1 MNERTD
7 MNRDEIEIDLKDLF
21 HALKKKAVPII
32 MVSLVCAMI
41 GLALSTFVIKKK
53 YSSEATIYI
62 TPRISE
68 QGSIDYNSLQTN
80 SKMVNNYM
88 EILKGEAITSKVADK
103 VNLDS
108 YKDVLNSLTIT
119 NATDT
124 ELINIASETTD
135 PQLSK
140 DIVQNTIDVFNE
152 EMLDVLQIDNIS
164 VINEPDVN
172 PDPVSPSKSKFTL
185 MGFIVGFIVSAGV
198 VVVRFLFDNRLRT
211 REETENYLGVPVLAV
226 VPYKR

>member
-1 MNERTD
+1 MSERIEA
-7 MNRDEIEIDLKDLF
+7 NNDEMEIDLKDLF
-21 HALKKKAVPII
+21 NALMKKAIPII
-32 MVSLVCAMI
+32 LTSLLCAAI
-41 GLALSTFVIKKK
+41 GFVLSTFIMSKK

-80 SKMVNNYM
+80 SRMVNNYM
-88 EILKGEAITSKVADK
+88 EILKGEAITSKVAEN
-103 VNLDS
+103 VGLDT
-108 YKDVLNSLTIT
+108 YEEVLGTLEIT

-124 ELINIASETTD
+124 ELINITSVTTD
-135 PQLSK
+135 PALSR

-152 EMLDVLQIDNIS
+152 EMLDVLQIDNIT

-172 PDPVSPSKSKFTL
+172 PDPVSPSKTKFTVL
-185 MGFIVGFIVSAGV
+185 GFGIGFLVSAGL

-211 REETENYLGVPVLAV
+211 REEAEAFLGIPVLAT